1 MTRRLV
7 YLAVLG
13 LVVVV
18 MAALILPGLEVLV
31 FVVYNS
37 LLAGFY
43 ALDYFIAPKSDVL
56 KITRQ
61 GATSQEDEKLYFKTA
76 NKILFRVRNSHHSP
90 MQVTLKDE
98 IADFHFKVL
107 ETDMEMSVAAG
118 GESIFSYSVRPS
130 KRGAFTFPSVN
141 VKYTGPLGLCYK
153 YFSVNEEKQFKV
165 YPNLGDLSKYRLIIT
180 KHRLLMSGQKRI
192 PKRGMG
198 FEFESLREYVP
209 GDDYKKI
216 NWTGTARAGKLIV
229 NQYEAEKNQP
239 VYILLDTGRAMSYS
253 IRGYKKL
260 DYSINA
266 ALILSDIVGQKGD
279 NSGLMVFDTE
289 VHTMI
294 KPGKGAAHRNEM
306 MEALYHIADSD
317 MSSDYSGAF
326 LHLLATQKRRSIVF
340 IFTDFETGEE
350 ARELMEAV
358 PILSK
363 KHVPVVILCV
373 NESLEKIAKGNA
385 KDARGVFN
393 EAMAESLIEERKA
406 LVRALNMRGAICLET
421 YAENFA
427 IDTVNQYLVLKD
439 RFS

>member
-7 YLAVLG
+7 YLAALG
-13 LVVVV
+13 LLVLAAFAIFVPGSEVLIFIAYNLIL
-18 MAALILPGLEVLV
+18 AALYVMD
-31 FVVYNS
+31 
-37 LLAGFY
+37 LL
-43 ALDYFIAPKSDVL
+43 LAPKSNVL
-56 KITRQ
+56 KITR
-61 GATSQEDEKLYFKTA
+61 QEDEKLYFKTT
-76 NKILFRVRNSHHSP
+76 NKIIFHVKNSYHAP
-90 MQVTLKDE
+90 INVMLKDE
-98 IADFHFKVL
+98 IADFHFKVSDS
-107 ETDMEMSVAAG
+107 DMAKVVQAG
-118 GESIFSYSVRPS
+118 QEDIFSYVVTPA
-130 KRGAFTFPSVN
+130 KRGAFTFSAVY
-141 VKYTGPLGLCYK
+141 VRYAGPLGLCYK
-153 YFSVNEEKQFKV
+153 HFSVDEPKQFKV

-180 KHRLLMSGQKRI
+180 KHRLLMNGQKRI

-216 NWTGTARAGKLIV
+216 NWAGTARAGKLIV

-289 VHTMI
+289 VQALI
-294 KPGKGAAHRNEM
+294 KPGKGSAHRNEM

-317 MSSDYSGAF
+317 MSSDYAGAF
-326 LHLLATQKRRSIVF
+326 IHLLGAQKRRSIVF

-358 PILSK
+358 PILSRT
-363 KHVPVVILCV
+363 HVPVVILCV
-373 NESLEKIAKGNA
+373 NESLEKIASQNS
-385 KDARGVFN
+385 KDARGTFN
-393 EAMAESLIEERKA
+393 EAMAESLIEERKS
-406 LVRALNMRGAICLET
+406 LVRALNMHGAICLET

-427 IDTVNQYLVLKD
+427 IDTVNQYLTLKE

>member
-1 MTRRLV
+1 M
-7 YLAVLG
+7 
-13 LVVVV
+13 
-18 MAALILPGLEVLV
+18 
-31 FVVYNS
+31 
-37 LLAGFY
+37 
-43 ALDYFIAPKSDVL
+43 
-56 KITRQ
+56 
-61 GATSQEDEKLYFKTA
+61 
-76 NKILFRVRNSHHSP
+76 
-90 MQVTLKDE
+90 
-98 IADFHFKVL
+98 
-107 ETDMEMSVAAG
+107 
-118 GESIFSYSVRPS
+118 
-130 KRGAFTFPSVN
+130 
-141 VKYTGPLGLCYK
+141 GPLGLCYR
-153 YFSVNEEKQFKV
+153 YFSLELAKEFKV

-180 KHRLLMSGQKRI
+180 KHRLLMNGQKRI

-216 NWTGTARAGKLIV
+216 NWAGTARANKLIV

-289 VHTMI
+289 VSTLL
-294 KPGKGAAHRNEM
+294 KPGKGSAHRNEM
-306 MEALYHIADSD
+306 MEALYHITDSE
-317 MSSDYSGAF
+317 MSSDYTGAF
-326 LHLLATQKRRSIVF
+326 IHLLGVQKQRSIVF
-340 IFTDFETGEE
+340 IFTDFETSEE
-350 ARELMEAV
+350 AKELMEAV
-358 PILSK
+358 TVLAR

-373 NESLEKIAKGNA
+373 NESLEKIAKGSS

-393 EAMAESLIEERKA
+393 EAMAESLLDERKF
-406 LVRALNMRGAICLET
+406 LVRSLNLRGAICLET